1 MEQDR
6 KRDIRLNKDYRSAYI
21 KDFRRFLESNKENP
35 KYESYLSAKTLCKT
49 RIDDAFKL
57 ATEVVHRVYKPED
70 VSTLQTLQKKYNTV
84 DATAKDSCFYF
95 AVVDKK
101 GKTKTMLDSYND
113 EIDKKKHFSFELDGN
128 TTGREY
134 KDNDDFGYAWYR
146 EELKAN
152 GYNPDIE
159 IEQKDNKSNP
169 HHSTTT
175 NKNNQWLKG
184 NDGSSTNWHKVWKE
198 NYALDIIGSGG
209 CRSRAIPCSESEFAT
224 FELMQIAKAEVV
236 KTHQEWIGSILR
248 AVDLVGEQIKAC
260 KTKSEVD
267 IIAKEYTWEPEI
279 SLNKIFGSSLVVNP
293 ASLKSM
299 TDSILGYAKQPSK
312 EEKIATA
319 KIALQ
324 QHLSSQSIN

>member
-1 MEQDR
+1 MEK
-6 KRDIRLNKDYRSAYI
+6 KRQDIRLNKDYRTAYT
-21 KDFRRFLESNKENP
+21 KDFRRFLESNKDNP

-57 ATEVVHRVYKPED
+57 ATKVVHRVYNPKD

-101 GKTKTMLDSYND
+101 GNKAKMLDNYND
-113 EIDKKKHFSFELDGN
+113 EVDKKKHFSFELDGN
-128 TTGREY
+128 LNGSEY
-134 KDNDDFGYAWYR
+134 NHQNEFAYAWYR

-152 GYNPDIE
+152 GYNPDII
-159 IEQKDNKSNP
+159 IEQKDKPNNP
-169 HHSTTT
+169 HYSTTT
-175 NKNNQWLKG
+175 NSCGNWLKG
-184 NDGSSTNWHKVWKE
+184 NDGSSTNWHQVWKD

-209 CRSRAIPCSESEFAT
+209 CRSRAIPCTESEFAT
-224 FELMQIAKAEVV
+224 FELMLIAKADVV
-236 KTHQEWIGSILR
+236 KTHQDWISSILR
-248 AVDLVGEQIKAC
+248 ATDLVGEQIKAM

-267 IIAKEYTWEPEI
+267 LLAKEYNWEPQI
-279 SLNKIFGSSLVVNP
+279 SLNKVFGSALVVNP
-293 ASLKSM
+293 ASVKSM
-299 TDSILGYAKQPSK
+299 TDSILGYERKPSK

-324 QHLSSQSIN
+324 KHLESQQVA

>member
-1 MEQDR
+1 MEK
-6 KRDIRLNKDYRSAYI
+6 KRQDIRLNKDYRIAYT
-21 KDFRRFLESNKENP
+21 KDFRRFLESNKDNP
-35 KYESYLSAKTLCKT
+35 KYEAYLSAKTLCKT

-57 ATEVVHRVYKPED
+57 ATKVVHRVYKPED

-101 GKTKTMLDSYND
+101 GNKAKMLDSYND
-113 EIDKKKHFSFELDGN
+113 EVDKKKHFSFELDGN
-128 TTGREY
+128 LNGHEY
-134 KDNDDFGYAWYR
+134 DNDHDFAYAWYR

-159 IEQKDNKSNP
+159 IEQKDNRSNP
-169 HHSTTT
+169 HHSSET
-175 NKNNQWLKG
+175 NKCMNWLKG
-184 NDGSSTNWHKVWKE
+184 NDGQGNNFYQVWKD

-209 CRSRAIPCSESEFAT
+209 CRSRAIPCTEQEFAT
-224 FELMQIAKAEVV
+224 FELMLIAKADVV
-236 KTHQEWIGSILR
+236 KTHQDWISSILR
-248 AVDLVGEQIKAC
+248 ATDLVGEQIKAM

-267 IIAKEYTWEPEI
+267 LLAKEYNWEPQI
-279 SLNKIFGSSLVVNP
+279 SLNKVFGSALVVNP
-293 ASLKSM
+293 ASVKSM
-299 TDSILGYAKQPSK
+299 TDSILGYERKPSK

-324 QHLSSQSIN
+324 KHLESQQVA